1 MTGSD
6 AHLNE
11 IGEFLKARRSELTPE
26 AVGLPDTAA
35 VRRVPGLRREEVAQL
50 AAISN
55 DYYTRLE
62 QGRIKASAPVLTSLA
77 RVLRLDDVERVY
89 LFKLA
94 GKQTAR
100 PRRRTAQK
108 VRPQLQ
114 RLLDQLTDV
123 PAVIFGRRMDILAW
137 NALAAAL
144 ITDFSAMPPER
155 RNYVRLLFTEPG
167 FREYFKD
174 WEVIARYSVAHLRLE
189 AAEHPDDPAL
199 AALVGELSVQDAEFR
214 SWWAEHQVATKAICT
229 KIVDHPVV
237 GEMTLNWDMFA
248 HTGDPDQQL
257 VLWSAE
263 PGTASHE
270 ALKLLGSWSVP
281 EPSSSAPRP
290 S

>member
-6 AHLNE
+6 PQLNE
-11 IGEFLKARRSELTPE
+11 LGEFLKARRAELTPE
-26 AVGLPDTAA
+26 TVGLPGTAA

-62 QGRIKASAPVLTSLA
+62 QGRINASAPVLTALA
-77 RVLRLDDVERVY
+77 RVLRLDEVQRAY
-89 LFKLA
+89 LFTLA

-114 RLLDQLTDV
+114 RLLEQLTDV

-144 ITDFSAMPPER
+144 ITDFDAMPPER

-270 ALKLLGSWSVP
+270 ALKLLGSWSAP
-281 EPSSSAPRP
+281 EPSASTPRP